1 MKILNEKQSI
11 IVRKLTNKSK
21 PDTFRVAQNEK
32 LTLVLI
38 CVSAT
43 NYALT
48 VELTG
53 RRAEAQIL
61 GILIGRKQNE
71 ILLHTLQEHK
81 ASQTMS
87 DLHIK
92 SILFDRSELKHE
104 GAIRIEKA
112 AQQSNAYQRNDNLLL
127 SGEAKAESKPALEIL
142 ANEVRCTHGATLG
155 KIDPEELFYLESRG
169 LNKLKAQKIII
180 EGYFLSL
187 LEKIPAANIKQ
198 QLIKTIFANL

>member
-1 MKILNEKQSI
+1 MKTANEKQRI
-11 IVRKLTNKSK
+11 IVRKLTSHSK
-21 PDTFRVAQNEK
+21 AETFTVKQDEK

-38 CVSAT
+38 AVSGIA
-43 NYALT
+43 YSLT
-48 VELTG
+48 VELVG
-53 RRAEAQIL
+53 KKAEARIL
-61 GILIGRKQNE
+61 GILIGRKQAE
-71 ILLHTLQEHK
+71 ITLHTKQIHTAAE
-81 ASQTMS
+81 TMS

-92 SILFDRSELKHE
+92 SVLFDRAILAYAGS
-104 GAIRIEKA
+104 IRIEKA

-169 LNKLKAQKIII
+169 LNQAKAQKIII

-187 LEKIPAANIKQ
+187 LEKIPDETVKKQ
-198 QLIKTIFANL
+198 LVKTLGVIL

>member
-1 MKILNEKQSI
+1 MKTSDEKQRI
-11 IVRKLTNKSK
+11 IVRKLTSKSK
-21 PDTFRVAQNEK
+21 PESFRVGQDEK
-32 LTLVLI
+32 LTLILI
-38 CVSAT
+38 AVSAT
-43 NYALT
+43 DFTLT

-53 RRAEAQIL
+53 RKAEARIL
-61 GILIGRKQNE
+61 GILIGRKQNNM
-71 ILLHTLQEHK
+71 ILHTLQKHT
-81 ASQTMS
+81 APQTMS

-92 SILFDRSELKHE
+92 SVLFDRSELQYE
-104 GAIRIEKA
+104 GAIRIEKD

-127 SGEAKAESKPALEIL
+127 SREAKAESKPALEIL

>member
-81 ASQTMS
+81 APQTMS

-92 SILFDRSELKHE
+92 SVLFDRSELKYE

-169 LNKLKAQKIII
+169 LDEAKAQKIII
-180 EGYFLSL
+180 EGFFLSL
-187 LEKIPAANIKQ
+187 LEKVPDATVKKQLTKIVRANI
-198 QLIKTIFANL
+198 

>member
-1 MKILNEKQSI
+1 MKTSDEKQRI
-11 IVRKLTNKSK
+11 IVRKLTSKSK
-21 PDTFRVAQNEK
+21 PESFRVGQDEK
-32 LTLVLI
+32 LTLILI
-38 CVSAT
+38 AVSAT
-43 NYALT
+43 DFTLT

-53 RRAEAQIL
+53 RKAEARIL
-61 GILIGRKQNE
+61 GILIGRKQNNM
-71 ILLHTLQEHK
+71 ILHTLQKHT
-81 ASQTMS
+81 APQTMS

-92 SILFDRSELKHE
+92 SVLFDRSELQYE
-104 GAIRIEKA
+104 GAIRIEKD

-127 SGEAKAESKPALEIL
+127 SSEAKAESKPALEIL

>member
-81 ASQTMS
+81 APQTMS

-92 SILFDRSELKHE
+92 SVLFDRSELKYE

-169 LNKLKAQKIII
+169 LDEAKAQKIII
-180 EGYFLSL
+180 EGFFLSL
-187 LEKIPAANIKQ
+187 LEKVPDAIVKKQLTKIVRANI
-198 QLIKTIFANL
+198 